1 MTAFFRQ
8 EDQTGSPCSSH
19 EPQKNDIFPGRRI
32 KPAALAAVMN
42 HRKNDLCDCC
52 ADYVPTLGETHTA
65 SFGLWAHYIKLKG
78 SSSTWA
84 SRYYAADRLYQ
95 CALMLRTS
103 VILRRILGRSS

>member
-1 MTAFFRQ
+1 MLLSLAFAMTAFFRQ

-19 EPQKNDIFPGRRI
+19 EPQTNYR
-32 KPAALAAVMN
+32 
-42 HRKNDLCDCC
+42 CYCC

-84 SRYYAADRLYQ
+84 SRYHAGDPVYQ
-95 CALMLRTS
+95 CALMLRTN
-103 VILRRILGRSS
+103 